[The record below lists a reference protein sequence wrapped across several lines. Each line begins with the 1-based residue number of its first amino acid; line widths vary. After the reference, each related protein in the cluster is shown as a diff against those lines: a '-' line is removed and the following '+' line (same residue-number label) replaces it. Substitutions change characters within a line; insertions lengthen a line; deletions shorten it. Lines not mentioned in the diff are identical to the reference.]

1 MIQRAFLTIGLGLV
15 ACGPKTEPARAPE
28 PAPATVEA
36 PQPASSNPAPSE
48 AQPPSETAPPDSPA
62 PEAKPEAPAIRD
74 VCYAMCDKVKAKC
87 PQSAFESCRVN
98 CTTYDPP
105 PSGCEDV
112 VRAALECARDAADLV
127 CANVA
132 PESCGKRFRQI
143 SACAAGEKPSASGEP
158 ASASL
163 PNGFSV
169 YENAGEGIRAPMPQG
184 VAPGTDGVIATAKD
198 TSGAV
203 YTIRKLPRPEGRVNE
218 KAFLKVAMN
227 LLGRCSDKM
236 KLKGLVEKPGR
247 RQHSL
252 RRKRARQ
259 RRQSGP
265 RGVLSVRLRSQV
277 TGGSTALHRTNVA
290 AAEAAERG
298 STRSSGDASLARQH
312 GGPRS
317 ATRSR
322 GAGA

>member
-1 MIQRAFLTIGLGLV
+1 
-15 ACGPKTEPARAPE
+15 
-28 PAPATVEA
+28 
-36 PQPASSNPAPSE
+36 
-48 AQPPSETAPPDSPA
+48 
-62 PEAKPEAPAIRD
+62 
-74 VCYAMCDKVKAKC
+74 MCDKVKAKC

-247 RQHSL
+247 TSISYTTTCPDGAVEHGL
-252 RRKRARQ
+252 FWATDNTLY
-259 RRQSGP
+259 
-265 RGVLSVRLRSQV
+265 VASVR
-277 TGGSTALHRTNVA
+277 GSAGNLGP
-290 AAEAAERG
+290 AESFLYGFEAK
-298 STRSSGDASLARQH
+298 
-312 GGPRS
+312 
-317 ATRSR
+317 
-322 GAGA
+322 